1 MAEYRTIKMSFWADP
16 FIEGLSSDAKLL
28 YFYLFTCSHTN
39 NLGIL
44 EITRKKIANETGL
57 SEEVVN
63 REIGHFVSVNKAV
76 VDGYKILLLRFI
88 RNQTAISTNLIQCLQ
103 TLLDKEES
111 KLLKW
116 HLYAAY
122 PDIFG
127 GLPMGME
134 APSRGIDT
142 PSSPS
147 TPPRVLELELELED
161 EYEVKEELKDYCPSL
176 GPSLFTDSQ
185 RETTSSEKEMLRL
198 LSEVVGRKYD
208 YNADLAQIRTLSVEF
223 PAVDMLA
230 EVRKMKDWL
239 SEKKNLRAGRG
250 NPRLFMRNWISRAA
264 ESSRYKTPSKED
276 KDTKMAGYIQQAE
289 EHNRKMAEKYG
300 IDIGGDALCRQAG

>member
-1 MAEYRTIKMSFWADP
+1 
-16 FIEGLSSDAKLL
+16 
-28 YFYLFTCSHTN
+28 
-39 NLGIL
+39 
-44 EITRKKIANETGL
+44 
-57 SEEVVN
+57 
-63 REIGHFVSVNKAV
+63 
-76 VDGYKILLLRFI
+76 
-88 RNQTAISTNLIQCLQ
+88 
-103 TLLDKEES
+103 
-111 KLLKW
+111 
-116 HLYAAY
+116 
-122 PDIFG
+122 
-127 GLPMGME
+127 MGME

-161 EYEVKEELKDYCPSL
+161 EVKEELKDYCPSL
-176 GPSLFTDSQ
+176 GPSLFTDSSC
-185 RETTSSEKEMLRL
+185 ETTSNEKEMLRL

-264 ESSRYKTPSKED
+264 ESSRYKTPSTED
-276 KDTKMAGYIQQAE
+276 KNTKMAGYIQQAE